1 MKVILNKKYFSFN
14 KKGDDNMANKIN
26 GFKDIHK
33 LLVNER
39 KIGGVIEVNTLRLRT
54 GEVYQNAVIT
64 HIDLMG
70 SSIYSIGFI
79 TEDQQ
84 NIIVNIAEL
93 GLLEETKHKKIYEL
107 NNQAY
112 KTSKTKAK
120 IKYLKRLFEINR
132 DSLNPIFFEE
142 AKMIIDDIGLSAAKK
157 EINTSL
163 IYPENRI
170 YSIA

>member
-1 MKVILNKKYFSFN
+1 
-14 KKGDDNMANKIN
+14 MANSIN
-26 GFKDIHK
+26 GLKDIHK

-84 NIIVNIAEL
+84 NIIVNITEL

-112 KTSKTKAK
+112 KTSKTKEK

-132 DSLNPIFFEE
+132 DSLNSIFLEE
-142 AKMIIDDIGLSAAKK
+142 AKMIIDDIGLSALKK
-157 EINTSL
+157 K
-163 IYPENRI
+163 
-170 YSIA
+170 

>member
-1 MKVILNKKYFSFN
+1 MTTWPNQ
-14 KKGDDNMANKIN
+14 IN
-26 GFKDIHK
+26 GLKDIHK
-33 LLVNER
+33 LLMNER

-93 GLLEETKHKKIYEL
+93 RSVGRT
-107 NNQAY
+107 
-112 KTSKTKAK
+112 
-120 IKYLKRLFEINR
+120 
-132 DSLNPIFFEE
+132 
-142 AKMIIDDIGLSAAKK
+142 
-157 EINTSL
+157 
-163 IYPENRI
+163 
-170 YSIA
+170 

>member
-1 MKVILNKKYFSFN
+1 
-14 KKGDDNMANKIN
+14 MANKIN
-26 GFKDIHK
+26 GLKDIHK

-93 GLLEETKHKKIYEL
+93 GL
-107 NNQAY
+107 
-112 KTSKTKAK
+112 
-120 IKYLKRLFEINR
+120 
-132 DSLNPIFFEE
+132 
-142 AKMIIDDIGLSAAKK
+142 
-157 EINTSL
+157 
-163 IYPENRI
+163 
-170 YSIA
+170 